1 MSVVGMEISGTRV
14 CAVLGEIG
22 AYPLALPLE
31 PPAQELPLALSLEKS
46 TLEIGAPAMRLQR
59 HRPHLVC
66 QGFLAHLGDPHKT
79 WSAGRHKLDARQA
92 LAHVWQR
99 LEPMCR
105 RARVVSAT
113 LPCYLGA
120 PQAELV
126 RSLAEQARVP
136 LLGTVSASVA
146 AALAGYAE
154 QAWIGCVLVIDVDD
168 QALTL
173 ALIKAVEG
181 SAQVLEQRT
190 LPQLGLRAWKDRLL
204 NALSDCCV
212 LQSRRDPRDAPLA
225 EQALYEQLD
234 NLLEAGCQGRHL
246 HLGIQATSWYQNL
259 LIQPEQTIA
268 FCHQLIRRLLTE
280 IESLVEGL
288 GPDEMPTSVL
298 LTHAAGRL
306 PALVTVLRQM
316 VEGWRNKPG
325 VLGRPLTRLH
335 DEDFGED
342 LMRETGG
349 EHPSV
354 AVLSADALARAAH
367 GVGAWLLHGDLPPG
381 HLEGAAPLPLPQP
394 VEAGPPRLHFQG
406 QEYVLE
412 AQTFS
417 LGSHV
422 GCHLVIDGQ
431 THPGVAGRHCDIL
444 HDRRA
449 YVLHN
454 RSQGGTLVNDS
465 PVVGSV
471 VLHSG
476 DWIRLGSHGPMI
488 RFLGQANGKLSPSA

>member
-14 CAVLGEIG
+14 RAVLGEIG

-46 TLEIGAPAMRLQR
+46 TLEVGAAAMRLLR

-66 QGFLAHLGDPHKT
+66 HGFLANLGDTHKT
-79 WSAGRHKLDARQA
+79 WSAGRHRLDSRQA
-92 LAHVWQR
+92 LAHIWRR

-113 LPCYLGA
+113 LPGYVAA
-120 PQAELV
+120 PQAAIA
-126 RSLAEQARVP
+126 RSLAEEARVP
-136 LLGTVSASVA
+136 LLGTVSAPLA
-146 AALAGYAE
+146 AAVAGYAE
-154 QAWIGCVLVIDVDD
+154 QAWIGCVLVIDLDD
-168 QALTL
+168 HALTL
-173 ALIKAVEG
+173 ALIKAVDG
-181 SAQVLEQRT
+181 IAQVLEQRT
-190 LPQLGLRAWKDRLL
+190 LPNLGMRIWKDRLL

-259 LIQPEQTIA
+259 LIQPEQTAA
-268 FCHQLIRRLLTE
+268 FCHQLTRRLLAE
-280 IESLVEGL
+280 IEALLEGL
-288 GPDEMPTSVL
+288 PADEMPTSIL
-298 LTHAAGRL
+298 LTHAAGHL
-306 PALVTVLRQM
+306 PALVTVLRQL
-316 VEGWRNKPG
+316 VEAWRNQPG

-367 GVGAWLLHGDLPPG
+367 GVGAWLLQGDLASG

-412 AQTFS
+412 EQSFS

-422 GCHLVIDGQ
+422 GCHLVIDAH

-454 RSQGGTLVNDS
+454 RSQGGTLVNDN
-465 PVVGSV
+465 PVVGPV

-476 DWIRLGSHGPMI
+476 DWIRLGTQGPMI
-488 RFLGQANGKLSPSA
+488 RFLGQVNGKLSPTA